1 MYPLY
6 DALRQM
12 LTNEKLD
19 HLMKSKLIEIVPLAY
34 MRGRTLDKAF
44 VILDEAQNTTI
55 NQMKMFLTRMG
66 SNSKFIICGDT
77 SQIDLSK
84 NQESGLKHA
93 IKILNSIKDIG
104 FISFSLK
111 DIIRHKLV
119 KSIIEAYKKINTM
132 GSNTIIKTDFKFKNQ
147 TNLYKGKGEM
157 YIQSVM
163 TF

>member
-1 MYPLY
+1 
-6 DALRQM
+6 
-12 LTNEKLD
+12 
-19 HLMKSKLIEIVPLAY
+19 
-34 MRGRTLDKAF
+34 
-44 VILDEAQNTTI
+44 
-55 NQMKMFLTRMG
+55 MKMFLTRMG

-119 KSIIEAYKKINTM
+119 KSIIEAYKN
-132 GSNTIIKTDFKFKNQ
+132 
-147 TNLYKGKGEM
+147 
-157 YIQSVM
+157 
-163 TF
+163 